1 MNVQNYYTAI
11 VFGIGL
17 LGFCQLTS
25 SIEGTLLDVRTGE
38 PIVFATVILYKNDRA
53 VTAVASDLEG
63 SYTFK
68 ELSSGVYELEVSH
81 NGFQALRRKNIYIS
95 EGESK
100 GVDLQLSRSLNPVDT
115 LNENV
120 TEIKKDKGKWL
131 DRLGLI
137 IDKVLDKKV
146 TEK

>member
-11 VFGIGL
+11 IVSMSL
-17 LGFCQLTS
+17 LGLAQSYS

-81 NGFQALRRKNIYIS
+81 NGFQALRRKNIYIG
-95 EGESK
+95 EGETK
-100 GVDLQLSRSLNPVDT
+100 GVDLQLSRSLIAVDT
-115 LNENV
+115 LNDNV
-120 TEIKKDKGKWL
+120 TGIKKDKGKWL

-137 IDKVLDKKV
+137 IDKVLDKDVGK
-146 TEK
+146 